1 MQDASVFSVLS
12 DSTKAAEQLNR
23 QLDIDK
29 LEDIKDK
36 IDEQRQEMEEKQEFF
51 INAGQVEDTDDLM
64 DELRLMRPLV
74 SSRNST
80 LAQSQSLPSPARWY
94 LRSHRLRS
102 PRKTSSRNSR
112 G

>member
-64 DELRLMRPLV
+64 DELNQLEADAAAGELEELNIGSEPIIAKPGQMVP
-74 SSRNST
+74 
-80 LAQSQSLPSPARWY
+80 
-94 LRSHRLRS
+94 
-102 PRKTSSRNSR
+102 
-112 G
+112 